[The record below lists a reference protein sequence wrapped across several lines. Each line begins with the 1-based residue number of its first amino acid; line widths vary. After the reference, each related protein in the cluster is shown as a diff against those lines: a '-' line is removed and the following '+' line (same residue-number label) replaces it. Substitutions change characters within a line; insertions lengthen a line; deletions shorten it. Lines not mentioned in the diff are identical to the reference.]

1 MAPFRPT
8 CLLMIFLS
16 VVLRSPKT
24 PERAWLPLKCCQL
37 RSVDIPS
44 SPFSL
49 ALCTYF
55 VFKVSLTPT
64 FPKLHDLSILFPL
77 TLPDVS
83 SKPGNAP
90 IAPCRDSSPCT
101 NLERHTP
108 LSLQENTSKPPSHK
122 ILAASSFNTP
132 MCLNDTTSRG
142 LGSRRHDFQ
151 GY

>member
-24 PERAWLPLKCCQL
+24 PERAWLPLKCFQL

-49 ALCTYF
+49 TLCTYL
-55 VFKVSLTPT
+55 VFKVS
-64 FPKLHDLSILFPL
+64 KLQDLSILFPL

-90 IAPCRDSSPCT
+90 IAPCRDSRPCT
-101 NLERHTP
+101 NLESHTP
-108 LSLQENTSKPPSHK
+108 LPLQENTSKPPSHK